1 MVVKMRKIISLFVAM
16 LCLVC
21 IIGCNNASDSK
32 PSKKDQLQ
40 AQLKTASIGDYI
52 VFGKYEQDNND
63 SNGAEDIEWLVLK
76 KTDER
81 ILVISRYILE
91 STNATLFPWD
101 ENPERRWLN
110 GSFYND
116 AFTDLEKS
124 LISLTAIQSEK
135 GVGTDTEDSIFLLST
150 IEVNNYFANDD
161 ARACSATEHALAS
174 GIKANEY
181 NKCSTWLLRTFDSNG
196 HAVVGHHGDVFSAN
210 TYSADAKSGLRPAMW
225 IELE

>member
-1 MVVKMRKIISLFVAM
+1 MREIISLFVAM

-76 KTDER
+76 KTDDR
-81 ILVISRYILE
+81 ILVISRYILDYANGAF
-91 STNATLFPWD
+91 SPWD

-110 GSFYND
+110 GSFYNE
-116 AFTDLEKS
+116 AFNDLEKS
-124 LISLTAIQSEK
+124 LIPSVTIRSEK
-135 GVGTDTEDSIFLLST
+135 GAETEDSVFLLS
-150 IEVNNYFANDD
+150 IVEANNYFANDD
-161 ARACSATEHALAS
+161 ARECMATDYMRAN
-174 GIKANEY
+174 GVIVNEY
-181 NKCSTWLLRTFDSNG
+181 NGCSGWLLRTFDNEG
-196 HAVVGHHGDVFSAN
+196 RAVVADHGDIFSAN
-210 TYSADAKSGLRPAMW
+210 TYSADSRCGIRPAMW
-225 IELE
+225 ISLE